1 MLCGLLETDG
11 YVEKDGTLVF
21 PQQVKNCAMGLFNW
35 LTHSAGHAGRELKLA

>member
-1 MLCGLLETDG
+1 MKRMGMSRRMERLF
-11 YVEKDGTLVF
+11 F